1 MQRSLAMSHT
11 RTVLSAAALINC
23 AEKLESEGGGR
34 RREEGG
40 GRREEGGGREE
51 GGRREEGSR
60 EGALIER
67 TEENEKREKV
77 PERGE

>member
-40 GRREEGGGREE
+40 GRRE
-51 GGRREEGSR
+51 GGRRKEGSR

>member
-40 GRREEGGGREE
+40 GRREGGGRKEA
-51 GGRREEGSR
+51 GR
-60 EGALIER
+60 ER
-67 TEENEKREKV
+67 
-77 PERGE
+77 